1 MPMSG
6 VHKAFHRTAQNSAPP
21 VNLTVM
27 PESGRHT
34 HVPMPDA
41 VTPYTKSFDDEL
53 DWKLLE
59 QLHSVVSQI
68 SSFCFETKKFCVTTE
83 FVVLALFAKFT
94 SDKLDHSL
102 FVTGLIIPLCFWF
115 LDAVGYYYQV
125 KIRGTMESIRLRLKT
140 RNSQPILAAGGEP
153 VIAQDRAQ
161 RHWSRRVT
169 DAFFNHSMWLYGL
182 MIAIDALM
190 WILFATSKIA

>member
-1 MPMSG
+1 
-6 VHKAFHRTAQNSAPP
+6 
-21 VNLTVM
+21 
-27 PESGRHT
+27 
-34 HVPMPDA
+34 MPDA

-83 FVVLALFAKFT
+83 FVVLALFARFT

-102 FVTGLIIPLCFWF
+102 FVMGLVIPLCFWF

-125 KIRGTMESIRLRLKT
+125 KIRGTIESIRLRLKT
-140 RNSQPILAAGGEP
+140 RNSQQILATGGEA
-153 VIAQDRAQ
+153 VIAQERAQ
-161 RHWSRRVT
+161 RHWSRRAM
-169 DAFFNHSMWLYGL
+169 DAFFNHSMWLYAL
-182 MIAIDALM
+182 LIAIDAVV
-190 WILFATSKIA
+190 WTLFGAGKIA